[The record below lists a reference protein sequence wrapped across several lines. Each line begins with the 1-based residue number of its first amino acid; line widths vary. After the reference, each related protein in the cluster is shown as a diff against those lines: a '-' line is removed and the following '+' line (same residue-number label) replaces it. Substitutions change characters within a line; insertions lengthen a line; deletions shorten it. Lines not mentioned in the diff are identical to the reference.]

1 MKKFLC
7 LSALMGVLLT
17 SGGIVSATE
26 ALNLDVPEDH
36 TAIYGGGME
45 ATEEGFSSSKLRYAA
60 GGGDFNCGVN
70 GFKVYA
76 NYYHAR
82 AKHSATA
89 KNGRGGQVR
98 SVQKAGVRAYA
109 TCNATLTGNIGW
121 WNVY

>member
-17 SGGIVSATE
+17 SGGIASATE

-70 GFKVYA
+70 GFNRIRQKSPILYRWVMNA
-76 NYYHAR
+76 
-82 AKHSATA
+82 
-89 KNGRGGQVR
+89 VR
-98 SVQKAGVRAYA
+98 YEGYR
-109 TCNATLTGNIGW
+109 W
-121 WNVY
+121 

>member
-1 MKKFLC
+1 
-7 LSALMGVLLT
+7 MGVLLT
-17 SGGIVSATE
+17 SGGIASATE

-60 GGGDFNCGVN
+60 GGRDFNCGVN

-82 AKHSATA
+82 EL
-89 KNGRGGQVR
+89 NI
-98 SVQKAGVRAYA
+98 VQQLKMDEAVKYDQFRK
-109 TCNATLTGNIGW
+109 LE
-121 WNVY
+121 